1 MPYPTPASPD
11 HPSHGSH
18 GRNARLDGAFER
30 LVTQDRLLGSLAGR
44 HFLQRDLRLSFLAVL
59 GPPLLWLLTGQ
70 VVAAAILAVGFG
82 ALFAVSLWTVATQP
96 AADSRRLLSAIR
108 WIAALLTVIGALVA
122 WSSPTGAT
130 GNPAPG
136 IDRPAGAVTTPPGS
150 HRTTLPG
157 SGDTSAD
164 PAP

>member
-1 MPYPTPASPD
+1 MPHPTPASPD

-18 GRNARLDGAFER
+18 GRGAPLDGAFER

-44 HFLQRDLRLSFLAVL
+44 HFLQRDLRLTFLAVL
-59 GPPLLWLLTGQ
+59 GPPLLWMLTGQ
-70 VVAAAILAVGFG
+70 VVAAGILAVGFG

-96 AADSRRLLSAIR
+96 AADSRRLLNAIR

-122 WSSPTGAT
+122 WSSPSGSTGSSGSGTDRPGTIAST
-130 GNPAPG
+130 PAGSHRTPAPGNPAPG
-136 IDRPAGAVTTPPGS
+136 N
-150 HRTTLPG
+150 
-157 SGDTSAD
+157 